1 MERKV
6 SIKDIAKQ
14 VGVSTALVSYVLNN
28 KEKEARVGK
37 QVAEKVRR
45 AAKKLNYQPNLIAR
59 SLQSGKTHTLGLIVA
74 DISNPFFSY
83 IARVIEDAANQHGY
97 TVIIGSSDEQAS
109 KSASLIGAFLN
120 RQVDGL
126 IIAPAEQSEKQ
137 LQILINDHFPFVLID
152 RYFKG
157 LSANAVHIDN
167 YQSAFLAVDHLIK
180 KGYCRIGMMAYETGL
195 QHMQE
200 RVRGYLAAL
209 KVNGIRAKKSWLQK
223 AGYANLDHDVQKGL
237 GDALKDKD
245 APDAFFFATNSLAVS
260 GLKYIY
266 REGIRVPQELGIISF
281 DESDAFD
288 FFYSP
293 VTYVRQSIE
302 DIGKRALDLLMNQMK
317 NPGAKKEEAIIATK
331 LIIRKSSARPAV
343 KTTK

>member
-1 MERKV
+1 MEKKV
-6 SIKDIAKQ
+6 SIKDIAKE

-37 QVAEKVRR
+37 QIAEKVRR
-45 AAKKLNYQPNLIAR
+45 VARRLNYSPNLIAR
-59 SLQSGKTHTLGLIVA
+59 SLQSGRTNTLGLIVA

-109 KSASLIGAFLN
+109 KSASLINAFLN

-137 LQILINDHFPFVLID
+137 LQKLLDDKFPFVLVD
-152 RYFKG
+152 RYFAG
-157 LSANAVHIDN
+157 LNANSVHIDN
-167 YQSAFLAVDHLIK
+167 YQSSFQAVEHLIK
-180 KGYCRIGMMAYETGL
+180 KGYQRIGMMAYETAL
-195 QHMQE
+195 PHMQE
-200 RVRGYLAAL
+200 RIRGYNAAL
-209 KVNGIRAKKSWLQK
+209 KANGIRTKRSWLQK
-223 AGYANLDHDVQKGL
+223 AGYTTLEQDVQKGL
-237 GDALKDKD
+237 RNALGGKD

-266 REGIRVPQELGIISF
+266 REGIRVPEELGVISF

-302 DIGKRALDLLMNQMK
+302 DIGKRALDLLMNQIK
-317 NPGAKKEEAIIATK
+317 NPAGKKEQAIIATK
-331 LIIRKSSARPAV
+331 LIVRKSSARPG
-343 KTTK
+343 

>member
-1 MERKV
+1 MEKKV
-6 SIKDIAKQ
+6 SIKDIAKE

-37 QVAEKVRR
+37 QIAEKVRR
-45 AAKKLNYQPNLIAR
+45 VARRLNYSPNLIAR
-59 SLQSGKTHTLGLIVA
+59 SLQSGRTNTLGLIVA

-109 KSASLIGAFLN
+109 KSASLINAFLN

-126 IIAPAEQSEKQ
+126 IIAPAEESEKQ
-137 LQILINDHFPFVLID
+137 LQKLLDDKFPFVLVD
-152 RYFKG
+152 RYFTG
-157 LSANAVHIDN
+157 LNANSVHIDN
-167 YQSAFLAVDHLIK
+167 YQSSFQAVEHLIK
-180 KGYCRIGMMAYETGL
+180 KGYRRIGMMAYKTAL
-195 QHMQE
+195 PHMQE
-200 RVRGYLAAL
+200 RIRGYNAAL
-209 KVNGIRAKKSWLQK
+209 KANGIRTKRNWLQK
-223 AGYANLDHDVQKGL
+223 AGYTTLEQDVQKGL
-237 GDALKDKD
+237 RNALGGRD

-266 REGIRVPQELGIISF
+266 REGIRVPEELGIISF

-302 DIGKRALDLLMNQMK
+302 DIGKRALDLLMNQIK
-317 NPGAKKEEAIIATK
+317 NPAGKKEQAIIATK
-331 LIIRKSSARPAV
+331 LIVRKSSARPG
-343 KTTK
+343 

>member
-1 MERKV
+1 MEKKV
-6 SIKDIAKQ
+6 SIKDIAKE

-37 QVAEKVRR
+37 QIAEKVRR
-45 AAKKLNYQPNLIAR
+45 VARRLNYSPNLIAR
-59 SLQSGKTHTLGLIVA
+59 SLQSGRTNTLGLIVA

-109 KSASLIGAFLN
+109 KSASLINAFLN

-126 IIAPAEQSEKQ
+126 IIAPAEESEKQ
-137 LQILINDHFPFVLID
+137 LQKLLDDKFPFVLVD
-152 RYFKG
+152 RYFTG
-157 LSANAVHIDN
+157 LNANSVHIDN
-167 YQSAFLAVDHLIK
+167 YQSSFQAVEHLIK
-180 KGYCRIGMMAYETGL
+180 KGYRRIGMMAYETAL
-195 QHMQE
+195 PHMQE
-200 RVRGYLAAL
+200 RIRGYNAAL
-209 KVNGIRAKKSWLQK
+209 KANGIRTKRRWLQK
-223 AGYANLDHDVQKGL
+223 AGYTTLEQDVQKGL
-237 GDALKDKD
+237 RNALSGRD

-266 REGIRVPQELGIISF
+266 REGIRVPEELGVISF

-302 DIGKRALDLLMNQMK
+302 DIGRRALDLLMNQIK
-317 NPGAKKEEAIIATK
+317 NPAGKKEQAIIATK
-331 LIIRKSSARPAV
+331 LIVRKSSARPG
-343 KTTK
+343 

>member
-1 MERKV
+1 MEKKV
-6 SIKDIAKQ
+6 SIKDIARQ

-28 KEKEARVGK
+28 KEKQARVGK

-45 AAKKLNYQPNLIAR
+45 VARKLNYQPNLIAR
-59 SLQSGKTHTLGLIVA
+59 SLQSGRSQTLGLIVA

-109 KSASLIGAFLN
+109 KSALLINAFLN

-126 IIAPAEQSEKQ
+126 IIAPAEETEKQ
-137 LQILINDHFPFVLID
+137 ITNLLKDKFPFVLID
-152 RYFKG
+152 RYFNG
-157 LSANAVHIDN
+157 LKANAVHIDN
-167 YQSAFLAVDHLIK
+167 YKSAYQAVEHLIK
-180 KGYCRIGMMAYETGL
+180 KGYCRIGMLAYETEL
-195 QHMQE
+195 PHMQE
-200 RVRGYLAAL
+200 RVRGYRAAL
-209 KVNGIRAKKSWLQK
+209 QAGGIRAKRDWLQK
-223 AGYANLDHDVQKGL
+223 AGYSTLENDVQKGL
-237 GDALKDKD
+237 QKALGSPD

-260 GLKYIY
+260 GLKYIH
-266 REGIRVPQELGIISF
+266 REGIRVPEELGVISF

-302 DIGKRALDLLMNQMK
+302 DIGKRALDLLMNQIK
-317 NPGAKKEEAIIATK
+317 NPGAKKEQVIIATR
-331 LIIRKSSARPAV
+331 LIVRKSSDRKIQPV
-343 KTTK
+343 

>member
-1 MERKV
+1 MEKKV

-37 QVAEKVRR
+37 EIAEKVRR
-45 AAKKLNYQPNLIAR
+45 VARKLNYHPNLIAR
-59 SLQSGKTHTLGLIVA
+59 SLQSGRTNTLGLIVA

-97 TVIIGSSDEQAS
+97 TVIIGSCDEQAS
-109 KSASLIGAFLN
+109 KSASLISAFLN

-126 IIAPAEQSEKQ
+126 IISPAEETEKQ
-137 LQILINDHFPFVLID
+137 LQNLLNDKFPFVLID

-157 LSANAVHIDN
+157 LNANTVHIDN
-167 YQSAFLAVDHLIK
+167 YQSSYQAVEHLIK
-180 KGYCRIGMMAYETGL
+180 KGYRRIGMMAYETGL
-195 QHMQE
+195 PHMQE
-200 RVRGYLAAL
+200 RIRGYSAAL
-209 KVNGIRAKKSWLQK
+209 KANGIRAKRSWLRK
-223 AGYANLDHDVQKGL
+223 AGYSTLENDVQQGL
-237 GDALKDKD
+237 RDALGSPD

-266 REGIRVPQELGIISF
+266 KEGIRVPEALGVISF

-293 VTYVRQSIE
+293 ITYVRQSID
-302 DIGKRALDLLMNQMK
+302 DIGKRALELLMNQIK
-317 NPGAKKEEAIIATK
+317 YPNGKKEQAIIATK
-331 LIIRKSSARPAV
+331 LIVRKSSARLV
-343 KTTK
+343 

>member
-1 MERKV
+1 MEKKV
-6 SIKDIAKQ
+6 SIKDIAKE

-37 QVAEKVRR
+37 QIAEKIRR
-45 AAKKLNYQPNLIAR
+45 VARRLNYSPNLIAR
-59 SLQSGKTHTLGLIVA
+59 SLQSGRTNTLGLIVA

-109 KSASLIGAFLN
+109 KSASLINAFLN

-126 IIAPAEQSEKQ
+126 IIAPAEESEKQ
-137 LQILINDHFPFVLID
+137 LQKLLDDKFPFVLVD
-152 RYFKG
+152 RYFTG
-157 LSANAVHIDN
+157 LNANSVHIDN
-167 YQSAFLAVDHLIK
+167 YQSSFQAVEHLIK
-180 KGYCRIGMMAYETGL
+180 KGYQRIGMMAYKTAL
-195 QHMQE
+195 PHMQE
-200 RVRGYLAAL
+200 RIRGYNAAL
-209 KVNGIRAKKSWLQK
+209 KANGIRTKRNWLQK
-223 AGYANLDHDVQKGL
+223 AGYTTLEQDVQKGL
-237 GDALKDKD
+237 RNALGGRD

-266 REGIRVPQELGIISF
+266 REGIRVPEELGVISF

-302 DIGKRALDLLMNQMK
+302 DIGKRALDLLMNQIK
-317 NPGAKKEEAIIATK
+317 NPAGKKEQAIIATK
-331 LIIRKSSARPAV
+331 LIVRKSSARPG
-343 KTTK
+343 

>member
-1 MERKV
+1 MEKKV
-6 SIKDIAKQ
+6 SIKDIAKE

-37 QVAEKVRR
+37 QIAEKVRR
-45 AAKKLNYQPNLIAR
+45 VARRLNYSPNLIAR
-59 SLQSGKTHTLGLIVA
+59 SLQSGRTNTLGLIVA

-109 KSASLIGAFLN
+109 KSASLINAFLN

-126 IIAPAEQSEKQ
+126 IIAPAEESEKQ
-137 LQILINDHFPFVLID
+137 LQKLLDDKFPFVLVD
-152 RYFKG
+152 RYFTG
-157 LSANAVHIDN
+157 LNANSVHIDN
-167 YQSAFLAVDHLIK
+167 YQSSFQAAEHLIK
-180 KGYCRIGMMAYETGL
+180 KGYQRIGMMAYKTAL
-195 QHMQE
+195 PHMQE
-200 RVRGYLAAL
+200 RIRGYNAAL
-209 KVNGIRAKKSWLQK
+209 KANGIRAKRNWLQK
-223 AGYANLDHDVQKGL
+223 AGYTTLEQDVQKGL
-237 GDALKDKD
+237 RNALGGRD

-266 REGIRVPQELGIISF
+266 REGIRVPEQLGVISF

-302 DIGKRALDLLMNQMK
+302 DIGKRALDLLMNQIK
-317 NPGAKKEEAIIATK
+317 NPAGKKEQAIIATK
-331 LIIRKSSARPAV
+331 LIVRKSSARPG
-343 KTTK
+343 

>member
-1 MERKV
+1 MEKKV
-6 SIKDIAKQ
+6 SIKDIAKE

-37 QVAEKVRR
+37 QIAEKIRR
-45 AAKKLNYQPNLIAR
+45 VARRLNYSPNLIAR
-59 SLQSGKTHTLGLIVA
+59 SLQSGRTNTLGLIVA

-109 KSASLIGAFLN
+109 KSASLINAFLN

-126 IIAPAEQSEKQ
+126 IIAPAEESEKQ
-137 LQILINDHFPFVLID
+137 LQKLLDDKFPFVLVD
-152 RYFKG
+152 RYFTG
-157 LSANAVHIDN
+157 LNANSVHIDN
-167 YQSAFLAVDHLIK
+167 YQSSFQAVEHLIK
-180 KGYCRIGMMAYETGL
+180 KGYQRIGMMAYKTAL
-195 QHMQE
+195 PHMQE
-200 RVRGYLAAL
+200 RIRGYNAAL
-209 KVNGIRAKKSWLQK
+209 KANGIRTKRSWLQK
-223 AGYANLDHDVQKGL
+223 AGYTTLEQDVQKGL
-237 GDALKDKD
+237 RNALGGRD

-266 REGIRVPQELGIISF
+266 REGIRVPEELGVISF

-302 DIGKRALDLLMNQMK
+302 DIGKRALDLLMNQIK
-317 NPGAKKEEAIIATK
+317 NPAGKKEQAIIATK
-331 LIIRKSSARPAV
+331 LIVRKSSARPG
-343 KTTK
+343 

>member
-37 QVAEKVRR
+37 EVAEKVRR
-45 AAKKLNYQPNLIAR
+45 AARKLNYQPNLIAR
-59 SLQSGKTHTLGLIVA
+59 SLQSGRTQTLGLIVA

-109 KSASLIGAFLN
+109 KSATLIGAFLN

-137 LQILINDHFPFVLID
+137 LRTLLNDGFPFVLID
-152 RYFKG
+152 RYFPG
-157 LSANAVHIDN
+157 LSANSVHIDN
-167 YQSAFLAVDHLIK
+167 YRSAYDASEHLIR
-180 KGYCRIGMMAYETGL
+180 KGYRRIAMVAYETAL
-195 QHMQE
+195 PHMQE
-200 RVRGYLAAL
+200 RIRGYLAAL
-209 KVNGIRAKKSWLQK
+209 KANGIRTKRNWMMKT
-223 AGYANLDHDVQKGL
+223 GFTNLDQDVQTGL
-237 GDALKDKD
+237 RKMLDGKER
-245 APDAFFFATNSLAVS
+245 PDAFFFATNSLAVA

-266 REGIRVPQELGIISF
+266 REGIRVPEELGIISF
-281 DESDAFD
+281 DESDVFD
-288 FFYSP
+288 FFYAP

-302 DIGKRALDLLMNQMK
+302 DIGKTALDLLMKQMK
-317 NPGAKKEEAIIATK
+317 NPNGKKEQILIDTK
-331 LIIRKSSARPAV
+331 LIIRKSTARTEI
-343 KTTK
+343 KTIK

>member
-28 KEKEARVGK
+28 KEKEARVGRE
-37 QVAEKVRR
+37 VAEKVRR
-45 AAKKLNYQPNLIAR
+45 AARKLNYQPNLIAR
-59 SLQSGKTHTLGLIVA
+59 SLQSGRTQTLGLIVA

-109 KSASLIGAFLN
+109 KSASLINAFLN

-126 IIAPAEQSEKQ
+126 IIAPAEKSEKQ
-137 LQILINDHFPFVLID
+137 LQNLLNDRFPFVLID
-152 RYFKG
+152 RYFEG
-157 LSANAVHIDN
+157 LSSNSVHIDN
-167 YQSAFLAVDHLIK
+167 YQSAYEAVDHLIK
-180 KGYCRIGMMAYETGL
+180 KGYRRIGMITYDTAL
-195 QHMQE
+195 PHMKE
-200 RVRGYLAAL
+200 RVRGYLGAL
-209 KVNGIRAKKSWLQK
+209 KASGIRSRRNWLKK
-223 AGYANLDHDVQKGL
+223 AGFARLDHDVQNGVREMLAAKER
-237 GDALKDKD
+237 
-245 APDAFFFATNSLAVS
+245 PDAFFFATNSLAVS

-266 REGIRVPQELGIISF
+266 GKGIRVPEELGIISF

-288 FFYSP
+288 FFYAP

-302 DIGKRALDLLMNQMK
+302 DIGKAALDLLMKQMK
-317 NPGAKKEEAIIATK
+317 NPAGRKEQTIIATR
-331 LIIRKSSARPAV
+331 LIERKSTARPG
-343 KTTK
+343 TKNIK

>member
-1 MERKV
+1 MEKKV
-6 SIKDIAKQ
+6 SIKDIAKE

-37 QVAEKVRR
+37 QIAEKVRR
-45 AAKKLNYQPNLIAR
+45 VARRLNYSPNLIAR
-59 SLQSGKTHTLGLIVA
+59 SLQSGRTNTLGLIVA

-109 KSASLIGAFLN
+109 KSASLINAFLN

-126 IIAPAEQSEKQ
+126 IIAPAEESEKQ
-137 LQILINDHFPFVLID
+137 LQKLLDDKFPFVLVD
-152 RYFKG
+152 RYFTG
-157 LSANAVHIDN
+157 LNANSVHIDN
-167 YQSAFLAVDHLIK
+167 YQSSFQAVEHLIK
-180 KGYCRIGMMAYETGL
+180 KGYQRIGMMAYKTAL
-195 QHMQE
+195 PHMQE
-200 RVRGYLAAL
+200 RIRGYNAAL
-209 KVNGIRAKKSWLQK
+209 KANGIRTKRNWLQK
-223 AGYANLDHDVQKGL
+223 AGYTTLEQDVQKGL
-237 GDALKDKD
+237 RNALGGRD

-266 REGIRVPQELGIISF
+266 REGIRVPEELGVISF

-302 DIGKRALDLLMNQMK
+302 DIGKRALDLLMNQIK
-317 NPGAKKEEAIIATK
+317 NPAGKKEQAIIATK
-331 LIIRKSSARPAV
+331 LIVRKSSARPG
-343 KTTK
+343 

>member
-1 MERKV
+1 MEKKV

-28 KEKEARVGK
+28 KEKEARVGRE
-37 QVAEKVRR
+37 VAEKVRR
-45 AAKKLNYQPNLIAR
+45 TARKLNYQPNLIAR
-59 SLQSGKTHTLGLIVA
+59 SLQSGRTNTLGLIVA

-109 KSASLIGAFLN
+109 KSAALIGAFLN

-137 LQILINDHFPFVLID
+137 LQTLLNDHFPFVLID
-152 RYFKG
+152 RYFDG
-157 LSANAVHIDN
+157 LVANTVHIDN
-167 YQSAFLAVDHLIK
+167 YQSAYQAVEHLIK
-180 KGYCRIGMMAYETGL
+180 KGYRRIGMMAYETVL
-195 QHMQE
+195 PHMQE
-200 RVRGYLAAL
+200 RIRGYLAAL
-209 KVNGIRAKKSWLQK
+209 KANGIRAKRTWLQK
-223 AGYANLDHDVQKGL
+223 AGYASLENDVQKGL
-237 GDALKDKD
+237 REVLRGKD

-266 REGIRVPQELGIISF
+266 REGIRVPEELGIISF

-288 FFYSP
+288 FFYAP
-293 VTYVRQSIE
+293 ITYVRQSIE
-302 DIGKRALDLLMNQMK
+302 DIGKRALDLLMNQIK
-317 NPGAKKEEAIIATK
+317 NPNGKKEQAIIATK
-331 LIIRKSSARPAV
+331 LIVRKSSARPEM